1 MAVKKGYK
9 QTEVGLIPQD
19 WHELNIS
26 DVTTKVGSGITP
38 TGGDANYKKYGR
50 PFVRSQNVGWGRLL
64 LDDLAF
70 IDDKLH
76 STFASS
82 ETCEGDVL
90 LNITGASIG
99 RSAVVDKFIAM
110 GNVNQHVC
118 ILRPNRQ
125 RCNSKFLNG
134 LLLSP
139 IGQKQIDSFQAGGN
153 RQGLNFG
160 QIRAIKIPIPPTLA
174 EQEAIA
180 GALSDADAWI
190 ESLEQLIAKKRQIK
204 QGAMQELLTG
214 KRRLPG
220 FEVKRG
226 YMQTEVGVIPGD
238 WDVRPLGKY
247 ATFKTGPFGSLL
259 HQSDYV
265 VGGVPVINPM
275 QIIDGKIM
283 PTPSMSISSRAAT
296 AMSAFRL
303 STGDVIIGRR
313 GEMGRCAYVSPTDAG
328 MMCGTGSMVVTCC
341 SSLNGRFLQR
351 VLSSSQIVKAIENAS
366 VGTTMVNI
374 NNRTLANL
382 RIPLPAY
389 TEQTAIATVLSD
401 MDTEIESLES
411 KLAKARE
418 IKQAMMQEL
427 LTGRIRLV

>member
-1 MAVKKGYK
+1 MEVKKGYK
-9 QTEVGLIPQD
+9 QTEVGVIPED
-19 WHELNIS
+19 WQELSVS

-38 TGGDANYKKYGR
+38 TGGDANYKKHGR
-50 PFVRSQNVGWGRLL
+50 PFVRSQNVGWGKLL

-76 STFASS
+76 STFSSS

-99 RSAVVDKFIAM
+99 RSAVVDMAVAK

-118 ILRPNRQ
+118 ILRPDQQ

-153 RQGLNFG
+153 RQGLNFS
-160 QIRAIKIPIPPTLA
+160 QIRAIRIPLPPTLA

-220 FEVKRG
+220 FSGKWETKRLG
-226 YMQTEVGVIPGD
+226 DIGSCYRGVSYNPAADLSSCDTKSTTRLLRSNNVQDSAIVFEDMQFV
-238 WDVRPLGKY
+238 
-247 ATFKTGPFGSLL
+247 A
-259 HQSDYV
+259 
-265 VGGVPVINPM
+265 
-275 QIIDGKIM
+275 
-283 PTPSMSISSRAAT
+283 SSRVSSEQYLQENDILICMANGSRDLVGKA
-296 AMSAFRL
+296 
-303 STGDVIIGRR
+303 GRFKN
-313 GEMGRCAYVSPTDAG
+313 PKDAG
-328 MMCGTGSMVVTCC
+328 YTFGAFMGVFRPSIELAHPVFAFYLFRTQAYRQHIAILLAGS
-341 SSLNGRFLQR
+341 S
-351 VLSSSQIVKAIENAS
+351 
-366 VGTTMVNI
+366 I
-374 NNRTLANL
+374 NNLTPDNLEPHLISVPRTV
-382 RIPLPAY
+382 

-401 MDTEIESLES
+401 MDTEIEALES

-418 IKQAMMQEL
+418 VKQGMMQEL

>member
-1 MAVKKGYK
+1 MEVKKGYK
-9 QTEVGLIPQD
+9 QTEVGVIPED
-19 WHELNIS
+19 WQELSVS

-38 TGGDANYKKYGR
+38 TGGDANYKKHGR
-50 PFVRSQNVGWGRLL
+50 PFVRSQNVGWGKLL

-76 STFASS
+76 STFSSS

-99 RSAVVDKFIAM
+99 RSAVVDMAVAK

-118 ILRPNRQ
+118 ILRPDQQ

-153 RQGLNFG
+153 RQGLNFS
-160 QIRAIKIPIPPTLA
+160 QIRAIRIPLPPTLA
-174 EQEAIA
+174 EQKAIA

-220 FEVKRG
+220 FSGEWETKRLEEIG
-226 YMQTEVGVIPGD
+226 STYSGLTGKTKSDFGNGDAHYVTFMNVMSNVVID
-238 WDVRPLGKY
+238 C
-247 ATFKTGPFGSLL
+247 ATFERVNVVASESQNLVRKNDILFNGSSETPEEVAMCAFVEADVSNVYLNSFCFGFRFHEDL
-259 HQSDYV
+259 
-265 VGGVPVINPM
+265 
-275 QIIDGKIM
+275 
-283 PTPSMSISSRAAT
+283 SIH
-296 AMSAFRL
+296 
-303 STGDVIIGRR
+303 
-313 GEMGRCAYVSPTDAG
+313 
-328 MMCGTGSMVVTCC
+328 
-341 SSLNGRFLQR
+341 GRFLAYYLRSNVGREMMKSLAQGSTR
-351 VLSSSQIVKAIENAS
+351 YNLSKTALLKAVLA
-366 VGTTMVNI
+366 
-374 NNRTLANL
+374 
-382 RIPLPAY
+382 LPSPA
-389 TEQTAIATVLSD
+389 EQTAIATVLSD
-401 MDTEIESLES
+401 MDTEIGSLES

-418 IKQAMMQEL
+418 IKQGMMQEL
-427 LTGRIRLV
+427 LTGKIRLV